1 MLTRTIDHY
10 REERKETLVSACGL
24 FGVNRQV
31 YYRSKRA
38 FQKRQQTASKVVNM
52 VQGVRKQMPRI
63 GTRKLYFLLQDQLND
78 IGVGRDKLFA
88 ILRGNRMLIKPQK
101 SYRKTTDSHH
111 WYRKHKNLTENITP
125 VRPEQIWA
133 SDITYIG
140 NRGNHRYLA
149 LVTDTYSKKIVG
161 YDLSASLGADGAIR
175 ALTMGLKQRSY
186 KEKQL
191 IHHSDRGFQYCCD
204 DYQKVLARKKVRC
217 SMTESYDPYANAVAE
232 RINGILKQ
240 EFLLEDYNVTLPVMK
255 ELVRNSIQIY
265 NNKRPHY
272 SCQMKTP
279 EQMHKQNQIRIK
291 SYKTTNRTRANL
303 DTVS

>member
-10 REERKETLVSACGL
+10 RQDTKETLVSACGL

-38 FQKRQQTASKVVNM
+38 TQKSQETASKVVKM
-52 VQGVRKQMPRI
+52 VMEVRQQMPRI
-63 GTRKLYFLLQDQLND
+63 GTRKLHYLLKDQLNE
-78 IGVGRDKLFA
+78 IGIGRDKLFT
-88 ILRGNRMLIKPQK
+88 ILKANHMLIKPK
-101 SYRKTTDSHH
+101 RSYRITTDSNH
-111 WYRKHKNLTENITP
+111 WYRKHKNLIEDITP
-125 VRPEQIWA
+125 VMPEQIWA
-133 SDITYIG
+133 SDITYLG
-140 NRGNHRYLA
+140 NRSNHRYLA

-175 ALTMGLKQRSY
+175 ALKMGLRQRSY
-186 KEKQL
+186 KEKKL

-204 DYQKVLARKKVRC
+204 NYQKVLARKKVRC

-232 RINGILKQ
+232 RVNGILKQ
-240 EFLLEDYNVTLPVMK
+240 EFLLEDYNVKLPIMK
-255 ELVRNSIQIY
+255 ELVRNSIEIY
-265 NNKRPHY
+265 NKKRPHY
-272 SCQMKTP
+272 SCAMKTP
-279 EQMHKQNQIRIK
+279 EQMHKQDQIRIK